1 MILRFYWGFKLKRLL
16 IMTFNGK
23 SEDVSTINFPIYE
36 KLTSMIESNDP
47 PIDVDIDTLGLFINN
62 LPREQAEIIGLLIYY
77 HYAKTNGFD
86 ELTSH
91 LSSVSRSRNNN
102 IKTIYGGNTLLKK
115 KSPRFTISMI
125 PEDCLQIIYAYIT
138 LIKK

>member
-1 MILRFYWGFKLKRLL
+1 
-16 IMTFNGK
+16 MTSK
-23 SEDVSTINFPIYE
+23 DVSIPTFPIYE
-36 KLTSMIESNDP
+36 KLIKMTESNNS
-47 PIDVDIDTLGLFINN
+47 PIDIDTIGLFINN
-62 LPREQAEIIGLLIYY
+62 LPKEQAEIIGLLIYY
-77 HYAKTNGFD
+77 HYAKTNGLN

-125 PEDCLQIIYAYIT
+125 PEDCLQIIYAYIS
-138 LIKK
+138 LIRE